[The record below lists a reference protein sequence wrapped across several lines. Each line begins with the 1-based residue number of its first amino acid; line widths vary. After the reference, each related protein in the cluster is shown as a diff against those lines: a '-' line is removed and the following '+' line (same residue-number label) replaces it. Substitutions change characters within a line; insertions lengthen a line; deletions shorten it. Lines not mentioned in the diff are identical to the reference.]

1 MRKKYEDPTFDIVK
15 LHLTD
20 ALLTPSQFGP
30 EEFVPEETICEDI
43 IDDQP

>member
-1 MRKKYEDPTFDIVK
+1 MRKKYEDPAFDIVK

-20 ALLTPSQFGP
+20 ALLTPSQFD
-30 EEFVPEETICEDI
+30 PEETIGEDI